1 MYQKNNS
8 LKLLMN
14 NLQSIRRLAKTANAL
29 TKAIALTFSFLL
41 FFSVAGFAQCDKSLV
56 LTCSKTEYHNAEGV
70 VQRTVEEECV
80 IKVSKSEV
88 SISHSG
94 HAKMIA
100 SVTSTV
106 CEWKQPFKVGKT
118 TMEATF
124 KHENGD
130 TRKATII
137 IEGKDGKITCVM
149 KEKERADRVI
159 KATASKFE
167 EQK

>member
-1 MYQKNNS
+1 
-8 LKLLMN
+8 MN
-14 NLQSIRRLAKTANAL
+14 NIQIIQSPSNKANVCALAV
-29 TKAIALTFSFLL
+29 LL
-41 FFSVAGFAQCDKSLV
+41 FSVVTSFGQCDKNLV
-56 LTCSKTEYHNAEGV
+56 LTCSKTEYLNAEGV

-88 SISHSG
+88 SIAPSG
-94 HAKMIA
+94 HATMIA

-149 KEKERADRVI
+149 KEKERPDRVI
-159 KATASKFE
+159 KAIASKFE

>member
-1 MYQKNNS
+1 
-8 LKLLMN
+8 MN
-14 NLQSIRRLAKTANAL
+14 NIQSIQSPSKRANVCALAV
-29 TKAIALTFSFLL
+29 LL
-41 FFSVAGFAQCDKSLV
+41 FSVVTSFGQCDKNLV
-56 LTCSKTEYHNAEGV
+56 LTCSKTEYLNAEGV

-88 SISHSG
+88 SIAPSG
-94 HAKMIA
+94 HATMIA

-149 KEKERADRVI
+149 KEKERPDRVI
-159 KATASKFE
+159 KAIASKFE

>member
-1 MYQKNNS
+1 MHLKNNN

-14 NLQSIRRLAKTANAL
+14 YIQNIRALAKKANAC
-29 TKAIALTFSFLL
+29 AFAFLL
-41 FFSVAGFAQCDKSLV
+41 FSVATSFGQCDKNVV
-56 LTCSKTEYHNAEGV
+56 LTCSKTEYLNAEGA

-88 SISHSG
+88 TIAPSG
-94 HAKMIA
+94 HATMIA
-100 SVTSTV
+100 SVTSTA

-118 TMEATF
+118 TLEATF
-124 KHENGD
+124 KNENGD
-130 TRKATII
+130 ARNATIT

-149 KEKERADRVI
+149 KEKERPDRII
-159 KATASKFE
+159 KVTVGKFE